1 MDQYQG
7 LVIRAHCIR
16 NKQSKDDA
24 IHKLTG
30 WESVVQSAEEWMRE
44 LEQGRTIILADM
56 DASDTGAYTHA
67 EKYWKST
74 YFIMCDA
81 DNIKGVDFD
90 SHGVDENPDGVEPWT
105 DKGGLSELYPNLKDR
120 VYAVAESVSSMAD
133 WKETPHR
140 RYRLIFRFD
149 EPITDGEH
157 YRHILLALADEFP
170 IIPKVE
176 RQPAQ
181 PVFGNARDGFSDVH
195 ICGNTL
201 KLSDYPKNA
210 PETFTEQATTTTTAT
225 NASRT
230 EYPKKTLR
238 DWLGTWNIAYDAD
251 PGVSEKYFVR
261 CPYSEHH
268 TEGKCNPKDAYVFVN
283 ESGKFAFHCSHASCK
298 SAGRTTWD
306 SFKAGYGIRKS
317 PGGGNGYQISKSEPP
332 EPMRLPAEDM
342 EDIKFPV
349 EELDGTI
356 FGYYE
361 KAYAGRN
368 ETCPAFRFAE
378 LLFVLGSLAGRR
390 ISLKSD
396 IRPIYPNVYL
406 SLVGR
411 SNFSH
416 KGESLHKIR
425 QLIGDY
431 ETETL
436 RIASFLPTA
445 EGLLGIL
452 SEADDT
458 RLVCL
463 LDEFKALFSK
473 AAQKTSESLI
483 PRLNEAYDCPPK
495 LDNHTKIDPLVA
507 IRPNV
512 NLIGCLT
519 PKWFEDSAT
528 LSNIGGG
535 FMNRFAF
542 FMHEQMPLKSL
553 SEVQPPRADEL
564 SFVKRLIKA
573 VSELNTFKKYEF
585 SDEVKEHETK
595 WYHTTM
601 SQLLEKDDV
610 IVDATARVNLHV
622 IKIALILAYMNDSE
636 NNSDNKIHLKE
647 WTAARAVGDYLAK
660 VNIRLFGELSF
671 DKYTAQEQRV
681 LKALDRCGG
690 TATKTELSNRIGRNK
705 ASGVSARDLQR
716 IIEALAANEVIM
728 ITSLEPHGC
737 KITRIN

>member
-7 LVIRAHCIR
+7 LVIRAHCIK
-16 NKQSKDDA
+16 NKKSKEDA
-24 IHKLTG
+24 IRKLTG
-30 WESVVQSAEEWMRE
+30 WERAVQSAEEWMQE

-56 DASDTGAYTHA
+56 EASDTGAYTHA
-67 EKYWKST
+67 EKHWKST
-74 YFIMCDA
+74 FFVMCDA

-90 SHGVDENPDGVEPWT
+90 THGVDENPDGVAPWT
-105 DKGGLSELYPNLKDR
+105 DKGGLSELYPNLKDK

-157 YRHILLALADEFP
+157 YRHILLALAEEFP

-181 PVFGNARDGFSDVH
+181 PVFGNAREGFSDVH

-201 KLSDYPKNA
+201 KLSDYQKNE
-210 PETFTEQATTTTTAT
+210 PVTLTEQATTTTTAT
-225 NASRT
+225 TASRAALQ
-230 EYPKKTLR
+230 KKTLR
-238 DWLGTWNIAYDAD
+238 DWLVEWDIDHDAD
-251 PGVSEKYFVR
+251 PGVSEKYFVQ
-261 CPYSEHH
+261 CPYKHHH
-268 TEGKCNPKDAYVFVN
+268 TEGKCNHKDAYVFVN

-298 SAGRTTWD
+298 SAGRTTWE
-306 SFKAGYGIRKS
+306 SFKAGHGIRKGD
-317 PGGGNGYQISKSEPP
+317 GGKYKISNSEPP
-332 EPMRLPAEDM
+332 EPKRLPAEDL

-349 EELDGTI
+349 EALKGTI

-378 LLFVLGSLAGRR
+378 LMFVLGSLAGRR

-396 IRPIYPNVYL
+396 LRPVYPNMYM

-431 ETETL
+431 EAEKETL
-436 RIASFLPTA
+436 KVASFLPTA
-445 EGLLGIL
+445 EGLLSIL
-452 SEADDT
+452 SEVEDT
-458 RLVCL
+458 CLVCL

-473 AAQKTSESLI
+473 SIQKTSESLI

-542 FMHEQMPLKSL
+542 FLHEQMPLKSL
-553 SEVQPPRADEL
+553 SEVQPPLVEEL
-564 SFVKRLIKA
+564 ALVKRLIKA
-573 VSELNTFKKYEF
+573 VSDLTTFRQYEF
-585 SDEVKEHETK
+585 SDEVKEHETE

-622 IKIALILAYMNDSE
+622 IKIALILAFMNDSE
-636 NNSDNKIHLKE
+636 VNSNNKIQLKE
-647 WTAARAVGDYLAK
+647 WTAARAVGEYLAK

-671 DKYTAQEQRV
+671 DKFTAQEQRV

-690 TATKTELSNRIGRNK
+690 TATRTELSNRIGRSK
-705 ASGVSARDLQR
+705 AAGVSSRDLAR
-716 IIEALAANEVIM
+716 IIEALAANEVIRL
-728 ITSLEPHGC
+728 SALEPHGC
-737 KITRIN
+737 RITRIN

>member
-1 MDQYQG
+1 MDRYQG
-7 LVIRAHCIR
+7 LVIRAHRIR
-16 NKQSKDDA
+16 NKKSKDDA
-24 IHKLTG
+24 IHTVAG
-30 WESVVQSAEEWMRE
+30 WEKVEQSAEAWMQE
-44 LEQGRTIILADM
+44 LEKGRTIILADM
-56 DASDTGAYTHA
+56 DVSDTGAYTHA
-67 EKYWKST
+67 EKYWKLT
-74 YFIMCDA
+74 YFVMCDA

-90 SHGVDENPDGVEPWT
+90 SHGVDENPDGVVPWT
-105 DKGGLSELYPNLKDR
+105 DKGGLSDLYPNLKDR

-181 PVFGNARDGFSDVH
+181 PVFGNAREGFSEVH

-201 KLSDYPKNA
+201 KLSDYPKN
-210 PETFTEQATTTTTAT
+210 TDTLTTTAT
-225 NASRT
+225 QATPNTQART

-238 DWLGTWNIAYDAD
+238 EWLGTWSIAYEEDA
-251 PGVSEKYFVR
+251 GVSEKYFVE
-261 CPYSEHH
+261 CPYKQHH
-268 TEGKCNPKDAYVFVN
+268 TDGICKPKDSYVFVN

-298 SAGRTTWD
+298 SAGRTTWK
-306 SFKAGYGIRKS
+306 SFKEGYGVRTDS
-317 PGGGNGYQISKSEPP
+317 GTGGGGYRVSNSEPP
-332 EPMRLPAEDM
+332 EPKRLPAEET

-349 EELDGTI
+349 EALKGTI

-361 KAYAGRN
+361 EAYAGRN

-378 LLFVLGSLAGRR
+378 LVFVLGALVGRH
-390 ISLKSD
+390 ISLKSG
-396 IRPIYPNVYL
+396 IRPIYPNMYV

-425 QLIGDY
+425 KLIEGF
-431 ETETL
+431 ETDTL
-436 RIASFLPTA
+436 QVASLLPTA
-445 EGLLGIL
+445 EGLLGML
-452 SEADDT
+452 SQVEDM
-458 RLVCL
+458 RLLCL
-463 LDEFKALFSK
+463 MDEFKALFSK
-473 AAQKTSESLI
+473 AAQKTSEGLI
-483 PRLNEAYDCPPK
+483 PRLNEAYDSPAL
-495 LDNHTKIDPLVA
+495 LDNHTKTDPIVA

-535 FMNRFAF
+535 FMNRFAYF
-542 FMHEQMPLKSL
+542 VHEQMPLKSL
-553 SEVQPPRADEL
+553 SEVQPPQVEQLEL
-564 SFVKRLIKA
+564 VKRMVKA
-573 VSELNTFKKYEF
+573 AYELNTFHKLEF
-585 SDEVKEHETK
+585 SDEVKEHERE
-595 WYHTTM
+595 WYHSTM
-601 SQLLEKDDV
+601 SLLLEKDDV

-622 IKIALILAYMNDSE
+622 VKIALLLAWLH
-636 NNSDNKIHLKE
+636 NSKDNQIHIKE

-660 VNIRLFGELSF
+660 VNIRLFGDLSF
-671 DKYTAQEQRV
+671 DRYTAQEQRV

-690 TATKTELSNRIGRNK
+690 TATKTELSNKIGRNK

-716 IIEALAANEVIM
+716 IIEALAANEVIALHP
-728 ITSLEPHGC
+728 IEPHGC
-737 KITRIN
+737 KIVRIN